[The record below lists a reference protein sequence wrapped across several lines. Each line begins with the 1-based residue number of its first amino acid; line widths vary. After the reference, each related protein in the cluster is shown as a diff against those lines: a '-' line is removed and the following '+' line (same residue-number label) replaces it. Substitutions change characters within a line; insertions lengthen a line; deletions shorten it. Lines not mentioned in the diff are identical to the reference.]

1 MLTTVSNGLDK
12 VADAIP
18 LPKQPTKVGIAV
30 VGGMIVFGL
39 VKQVVNTVLFIG
51 AAVGVGYL
59 LINRDND
66 DSDKTSSISST
77 QSSSKGADDPMA
89 EVDRIMDKYK

>member
-39 VKQVVNTVLFIG
+39 VKQVS
-51 AAVGVGYL
+51 AAWGWLSRQVTIPPQPAIVPRHL
-59 LINRDND
+59 LATDERQALDHGILCC
-66 DSDKTSSISST
+66 SAVS
-77 QSSSKGADDPMA
+77 
-89 EVDRIMDKYK
+89 